1 MDLPLPRDICAH
13 ITKFACYR
21 PTPSA
26 KALNQYIDQHPWVI
40 PMLKLCDEW
49 PTMAPS
55 KIMLWAN
62 EVGEYQC
69 RKCNSCLIARLHEIR
84 ASHDPDVY
92 LGLM

>member
-13 ITKFACYR
+13 ITKLACYQ

-40 PMLKLCDEW
+40 PMLKLCDDS

-62 EVGEYQC
+62 NVGEYAC
-69 RKCNSCLIARLHEIR
+69 GKCNSCLIARLHEIR